1 MKALLA
7 MALTAA
13 LMAATAYAD
22 CPYPPAPDKLPDGAS
37 ATLEE
42 MIAGQ
47 KAVKAYDKAIN
58 DYVACIDRELDAA
71 IANGGDQPKPQQKAD
86 MQKVE
91 AQKHNAAID
100 QLQNV
105 ADRRSEE
112 HTSELQSRVDLVC
125 RLLLEK
131 KKNCHEAAK

>member
-13 LMAATAYAD
+13 L
-22 CPYPPAPDKLPDGAS
+22 
-37 ATLEE
+37 
-42 MIAGQ
+42 
-47 KAVKAYDKAIN
+47 
-58 DYVACIDRELDAA
+58 
-71 IANGGDQPKPQQKAD
+71 

-105 ADRRSEE
+105 ADRFNEQVKVFKAR
-112 HTSELQSRVDLVC
+112 TD
-125 RLLLEK
+125 K
-131 KKNCHEAAK
+131 KT

>member
-7 MALTAA
+7 MAFGAA
-13 LMAATAYAD
+13 LSGGVAYAD
-22 CPYPPAPDKLPDGAS
+22 CTYPAAPTKLPDGAS

-47 KAVKAYDKAIN
+47 KTVRDYDKAIKE
-58 DYVACIDRELDAA
+58 YVDCIDKEVDQK
-71 IANGGDQPKPQQKAD
+71 IAQGGDKLKPEQKAD

-100 QLQNV
+100 QLQSV
-105 ADRRSEE
+105 ADRFNE
-112 HTSELQSRVDLVC
+112 QVKVFKAKAAD
-125 RLLLEK
+125 K
-131 KKNCHEAAK
+131 KG

>member
-7 MALTAA
+7 MTLGAA
-13 LMAATAYAD
+13 LLSGTAYAD
-22 CPYPPAPDKLPDGAS
+22 CTYPTAPTKLPDGAS

-42 MIAGQ
+42 MVAGQ
-47 KAVKAYDKAIN
+47 KTVKEYDKAIK
-58 DYVACIDRELDAA
+58 DYVDCIDKELEEKISKA
-71 IANGGDQPKPQQKAD
+71 GDKLKPEQKAD

-105 ADRRSEE
+105 ADRFNEQVKVYKAK
-112 HTSELQSRVDLVC
+112 TAD
-125 RLLLEK
+125 K
-131 KKNCHEAAK
+131 KS